1 MHTTILICSAALI
14 AMTLMLAF
22 WTSIQRGASKTIA
35 YNAPLDPASSMAKA
49 QRAHG
54 NAAEYTAMLVGLFLI
69 VGFAY
74 AGRDLGALVS
84 YTIIAV
90 TAARLLHAL
99 GFLICG
105 TLEKPHALKA
115 IGALVTYVGGLLL
128 VGLVIAKVV

>member
-1 MHTTILICSAALI
+1 MHITIILCSAALVI
-14 AMTLMLAF
+14 LTLLLAF

-35 YNAPLDPASSMAKA
+35 YGAPLEPTSAMAKA

-54 NAAEYTAMLVGLFLI
+54 NASEYAALLIGLFLV

-74 AGRDLGALVS
+74 QDRDLGALVA

-90 TAARLLHAL
+90 TVARLLHAL
-99 GFLICG
+99 GFLLCA

-115 IGALVTYVGGLLL
+115 IGALVTYIGGILLAVL
-128 VGLVIAKVV
+128 AVIKLH